1 MTEVV
6 SLPRYD
12 HSSILPVGSGGNRGA
27 IAVIPQALPIGDS
40 NLGPSLPKPLGSM
53 LIDLYLY
60 ACRICSRLIRNVTCL
75 FVLDVGTHDAR
86 NFFFFLLL
94 FQKLFKFFFDNLI
107 VGIRGFE
114 S

>member
-12 HSSILPVGSGGNRGA
+12 HSSILLVGFGGKWCA
-27 IAVIPQALPIGDS
+27 IVVIPQALPIGDS

-60 ACRICSRLIRNVTCL
+60 ASRICSRLMRNVTCL
-75 FVLDVGTHDAR
+75 FVLDVGTRDAC
-86 NFFFFLLL
+86 NVFFFF
-94 FQKLFKFFFDNLI
+94 NNSI